1 MKKILVIQNKRI
13 GDVLIASLIASNI
26 KTVFPESEIHY
37 FVYDYTSGVIENHD
51 CIDKII
57 RINEKQL
64 KKIPNLI
71 KTTWQLSREKYDII
85 FDPYAKFQSRF
96 ICLFSGAKIR
106 VGFKKKQKDPILPF
120 YTHNVNF
127 LKEKTHICGKSIQDR
142 VHLVSSAFPLKNP
155 IYEPKIY
162 LDKSEKMQSELK
174 VYKKPIIMFGILGST
189 PQKSMPST
197 YVIELIDHMTSKYDI
212 NILFNYAPHQKSE
225 AQKIYDGCKHK
236 NAIIFDIYKG
246 SIRGFITLMN
256 ECSLLVSNE
265 GGAVHIAKALK
276 KSTFTIFSP
285 YVLKSSWASFEDGVF
300 HDSIHL
306 LDEKPELFSTNRSN
320 LKKIEENPQ
329 YLYHQLTPKLILD
342 KLDPFLK
349 HHIPNEKTNLS

>member
-37 FVYDYTSGVIENHD
+37 FVYDYTSGVIENHS

-57 RINEKQL
+57 QINEKQL

-71 KTTWQLSREKYDII
+71 KTTRKLSKEKYDII

-142 VHLVSSAFPLKNP
+142 VHLVSSAFSIEKP

-162 LDKSEKMQSELK
+162 LSENEKKQFKLK
-174 VYKKPIIMFGILGST
+174 AYKKPIIMFGVLGST

-197 YVIELIDHMTSKYDI
+197 FVIELIDHLTSNYDI
-212 NILFNYAPHQKSE
+212 NILFNYAPHQKNE
-225 AQKIYDGCKHK
+225 AQKIYDVCKHK
-236 NAIIFDIYKG
+236 NAIIFDIYED

-256 ECSLLVSNE
+256 ECTLLVSNE
-265 GGAVHIAKALK
+265 GGAVHIAKALEK
-276 KSTFTIFSP
+276 PTFTIFSP

-300 HDSIHL
+300 HNSIHL
-306 LDEKPELFSTNRSN
+306 LDEKPELFSTNKSN
-320 LKKIEENPQ
+320 LRKIEENPQ
-329 YLYHQLTPKLILD
+329 YLYHQLTPKLILN
-342 KLDPFLK
+342 KLNPFLK
-349 HHIPNEKTNLS
+349 HHLS

>member
-37 FVYDYTSGVIENHD
+37 FVYDYTSGVIENHT

-57 RINEKQL
+57 QINEKKL

-71 KTTWQLSREKYDII
+71 KTTSKLRKEKYDIV

-106 VGFKKKQKDPILPF
+106 VGFKKKQKNPILTF

-155 IYEPKIY
+155 IYDPKIY
-162 LDKSEKMQSELK
+162 LSKSEKKQSKLK
-174 VYKKPIIMFGILGST
+174 AYKKPIIMFGILGST
-189 PQKSMPST
+189 PQKSMPNT
-197 YVIELIDHMTSKYDI
+197 YVVELIDHLTSKYDI

-225 AQKIYDGCKHK
+225 AQKIYNGCKHN
-236 NAIIFDIYKG
+236 NAIIFDIYED
-246 SIRGFITLMN
+246 SIRGFIALMN

-265 GGAVHIAKALK
+265 GGAVHIAKALEK
-276 KSTFTIFSP
+276 PTFTIFSP

-300 HDSIHL
+300 HNSIHL
-306 LDEKPELFSTNRSN
+306 LDEKPELFSTNKSN
-320 LKKIEENPQ
+320 LRKIEENPQ
-329 YLYHQLTPKLILD
+329 YLYHQLTPKLILN
-342 KLDPFLK
+342 KLNPFLK
-349 HHIPNEKTNLS
+349 HHLS

>member
-1 MKKILVIQNKRI
+1 MK
-13 GDVLIASLIASNI
+13 
-26 KTVFPESEIHY
+26 
-37 FVYDYTSGVIENHD
+37 
-51 CIDKII
+51 
-57 RINEKQL
+57 
-64 KKIPNLI
+64 
-71 KTTWQLSREKYDII
+71 
-85 FDPYAKFQSRF
+85 
-96 ICLFSGAKIR
+96 
-106 VGFKKKQKDPILPF
+106 
-120 YTHNVNF
+120 
-127 LKEKTHICGKSIQDR
+127 
-142 VHLVSSAFPLKNP
+142 
-155 IYEPKIY
+155 
-162 LDKSEKMQSELK
+162 SELK

-342 KLDPFLK
+342 KLNPFLK
-349 HHIPNEKTNLS
+349 HHIPNEKN